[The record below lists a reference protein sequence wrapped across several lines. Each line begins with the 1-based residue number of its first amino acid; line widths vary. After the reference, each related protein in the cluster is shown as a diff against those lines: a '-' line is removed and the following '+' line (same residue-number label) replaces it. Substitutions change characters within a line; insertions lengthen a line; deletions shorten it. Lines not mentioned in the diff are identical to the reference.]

1 MPTSKQDF
9 FKFVESVPFIDTHSH
24 AAGMDTGTPVD
35 DKAPLTLAQIIFF
48 DYLTYLAGSA
58 VDDIKVLDGL
68 AGTMDKAVERSYAQI
83 APILDKYRA
92 LSTWRVMR
100 EGLRTL
106 HGFEGMEINASNFD
120 ALDQK
125 VRAKYAELGQRAWLR
140 SALVGSNTT
149 LQNQMVTLPY
159 VTDHYEAL
167 SYDERRAQQ
176 AFLLPSL
183 ILDGY
188 LFSGFAS
195 GTPGRLR
202 TLELLN
208 AAMGKY
214 EDYLDVLGKALD
226 LFKAR
231 GGWTVKLLIGYHRS
245 LYFEEVSDRRAEDL
259 WVKAKG
265 TPQRNLHPDEFK
277 ALQDNLCWH
286 LLELSRDRGLG
297 LQVHMGYSYPTRN
310 TDPELMMNVVKSNRL
325 QGLKL
330 DICHSGWPNH
340 GGAMVMARTFRHTYF
355 NFCWTPMLGSSLGR
369 RIMSEAIDIVP
380 SNKLLIGTDCATAE
394 AFVGTVALLRSE
406 VSTVLWEKVEGGL
419 ITEETARG
427 VAKAIFHDNSIEYY
441 GQSVLR
447 LPGVQG

>member
-1 MPTSKQDF
+1 MPSSKQDF
-9 FKFVESVPFIDTHSH
+9 FAYVNSLPFIDTHSH

-48 DYLTYLAGSA
+48 DYLTYLSGSA
-58 VDDIKVLDGL
+58 VDDAKPIEGL
-68 AGTMDKAVERSYAQI
+68 AGTMDKPIERTYAQI

-92 LSTWRVMR
+92 LTTWRVMR

-106 HGFEGMEINASNFD
+106 HGFEGDDINASNFD
-120 ALDQK
+120 ALDAK
-125 VRAKYAELGQRAWLR
+125 VRAKYAEFGQRAWLR
-140 SALVGSNTT
+140 SALFSSNTI
-149 LQNQMVTLPY
+149 LQNQMVTMPY

-195 GTPGRLR
+195 GTPGRER

-208 AAMGKY
+208 ASMGKY
-214 EDYLDVLGKALD
+214 EEYLDVLGRALD

-231 GGWTVKLLIGYHRS
+231 GGWTVKLLIGYHRT
-245 LYFEEVSDRRAEDL
+245 LHFEEVSDRRAEDI

-265 TPQRNLHPDEFK
+265 APTKNLSPEDFK

-286 LLELSRDRGLG
+286 LLEMSRDRGLG
-297 LQVHMGYSYPTRN
+297 LQVHTGYSYPTRN
-310 TDPELMMNVVKSNRL
+310 TDPETMMNLMKSRRL

-330 DICHSGWPNH
+330 DMCHSGWPND
-340 GGAMVMARTFRHTYF
+340 GGAMVMARTYRHAYM
-355 NFCWTPMLGSSLGR
+355 NFCWTPMLGSTLGR

-394 AFVGTVALLRSE
+394 AFVGTTALLRHE
-406 VSTVLWEKVEGGL
+406 LSTVLWDKVENRL
-419 ITEETARG
+419 ISDTVARNL
-427 VAKAIFHDNSIEYY
+427 AKAIFHDNSVEFF
-441 GQSVLR
+441 GQAVLR
-447 LPGVQG
+447 LPGVQA